1 MSERNPYAPSQA
13 SLAPGTSSAA
23 APERPV
29 GVWRDGSVMVMLPGA
44 EIPHRCVKCNEPADE
59 PTKTRT
65 VSWYNPWLLLLILA
79 GIIVWAIVVMFARKH
94 AVVSPGLCAEHKRR
108 RRNVIAA
115 AWIGV
120 LAGILLMYAGI
131 STSSSAQGAIGFVAT
146 LISIV
151 LGIAMGRVVHA
162 ARIDD
167 QYVRLKGCGEPFL
180 ETLPDFPY

>member
-13 SLAPGTSSAA
+13 SLTPGTPSGP

-29 GVWRDGSVMVMLPGA
+29 RAWRDGSVMVMLRGT

-65 VSWYNPWLLLLILA
+65 VYWYSPWLLLLILLS
-79 GIIVWAIVVMFARKH
+79 IIIFAIVAMIVRKH
-94 AVVSPGLCAEHKRR
+94 AVVSPGLCADHKKR
-108 RRNVIAA
+108 RRNVIAG

-120 LAGILLMYAGI
+120 VAGFLLIYAGV
-131 STSSSAQGAIGFVAT
+131 STSSGAQSAIGVLAL

-151 LGIAMGRVVHA
+151 VGIAMGRIVHA
-162 ARIDD
+162 ARIDTE
-167 QYVRLKGCGEPFL
+167 YVRLKGCGKPFL